1 MVLCYGCKINQ
12 QKEIEIMTEQER
24 IEKLEKEV
32 AELKEVIKNFDKRM
46 REIFREE
53 FQHELEMSMLTLSG
67 E

>member
-1 MVLCYGCKINQ
+1 
-12 QKEIEIMTEQER
+12 MTEQER